1 MTCDDGKMKGDAAT
15 IATGIND
22 NDCDGMMMLTV
33 VLMIRTVAMDN
44 EEILVREHARW

>member
-22 NDCDGMMMLTV
+22 NDCDGMMLTV